1 MDLEKRVSD
10 LETLVH
16 NLISKLDKEKFYS
29 DADTQGIRQTSGEQG
44 KVIGENTEDISDV
57 RTAIEEVYEMIDG
70 GN

>member
-29 DADTQGIRQTSGEQG
+29 DVDTQGIRQASGEQG
-44 KVIGENTEDISDV
+44 KVIGENSEDISDV